1 LLGIVENMSL
11 HVCSNCGHGEAI
23 FGAGGGD
30 EMAREHGVALLG
42 RLPLDAH
49 VREEADGGRPT
60 VVAAP
65 GTPRAAAYLSMAR
78 RTAAA
83 LALRAIDASPAVP
96 QIVVEET

>member
-1 LLGIVENMSL
+1 MSL

-49 VREEADGGRPT
+49 VRNFLDCMASRQKPN
-60 VVAAP
+60 A
-65 GTPRAAAYLSMAR
+65 SMEIGYH
-78 RTAAA
+78 AA
-83 LALRAIDASPAVP
+83 LPALLALESLKSGKMLGWDAQKREP
-96 QIVVEET
+96 VVL